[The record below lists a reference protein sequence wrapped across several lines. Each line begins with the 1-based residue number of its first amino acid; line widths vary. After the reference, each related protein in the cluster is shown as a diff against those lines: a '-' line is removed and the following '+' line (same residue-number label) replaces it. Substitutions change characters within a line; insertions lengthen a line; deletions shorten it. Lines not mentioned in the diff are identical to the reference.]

1 MSNFNETVD
10 GHKAVIVNVEK
21 HPATVRLQFRYSKS
35 CESWP
40 SCIVFE
46 TSVNESAGELYA
58 DALKLRKGDEVW
70 AIPEEN
76 HNIHQCYHYKWWQRL
91 KNRINY

>member
-1 MSNFNETVD
+1 MEEIL
-10 GHKAVIVNVEK
+10 GGGYKAVVIGVEF
-21 HPATVRLQFRYSKS
+21 HDCTVRVRFCYSV
-35 CESWP
+35 EFLGWP
-40 SCIVFE
+40 HHTVFE
-46 TSVNESAGELYA
+46 TSINESAEVYA

-76 HNIHQCYHYKWWQRL
+76 HNIHQCYHYNWWQRL